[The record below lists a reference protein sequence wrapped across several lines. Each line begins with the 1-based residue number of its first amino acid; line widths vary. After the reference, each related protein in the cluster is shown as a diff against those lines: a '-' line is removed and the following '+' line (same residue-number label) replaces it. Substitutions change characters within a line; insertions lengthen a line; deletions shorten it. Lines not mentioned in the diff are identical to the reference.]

1 MKRTMFIPIVFTAC
15 LAGCSL
21 MLQDVASSRI
31 AKLELSACPDISG
44 KYGQGEARV
53 ESDSFPTK
61 TEKYSVLHLIVLIPT
76 DQEKVV
82 DDIYEHFFDLNRPQ
96 NIKYRKEVNP
106 AYPSRFDYHLEDK
119 KADGAYV
126 KFKSAGSNE
135 YTVSVYSSD
144 NQLVG
149 SFLTKFSG
157 DHRTCCDGQ
166 YRSMADSSIIIGP
179 LPDGFMSMRR
189 GLNVKD
195 IYRSESKGLVI
206 DSSGKERNVILG
218 IVPFTTKGISY
229 WYNYPSYST
238 H

>member
-1 MKRTMFIPIVFTAC
+1 MKHTMFIAIVFTAC
-15 LAGCSL
+15 LTGCSL

-31 AKLELSACPDISG
+31 AKLEPSACPDLSG

-53 ESDSFPTK
+53 ESASFPTK
-61 TEKYSVLHLIVLIPT
+61 TEKDSVLHLIVLIPT

-106 AYPSRFDYHLEDK
+106 AYPSRFDYYLDDK

-126 KFKSAGSNE
+126 EFKSAGSNE

-157 DHRTCCDGQ
+157 AHRTCYDGK
-166 YRSMADSSIIIGP
+166 YRSMADSSIIMGP

-206 DSSGKERNVILG
+206 DSFGKERNVILG

-229 WYNYPSYST
+229 WYNFPSYST